1 MDNMDNMDTTI
12 IENEEE
18 VSTWVINNKKA
29 CMKAFFNPFYD
40 IFDRIL
46 VEVVKCK
53 KIEEYIDLETTIIKS
68 TSVSKPGKIPIRLNK
83 PETKVPA
90 VYYFLSLFLIKF
102 AGVQVD
108 NVVEFLLRR
117 EYTAAVSLKRIE
129 TQYSDLQKKFEDLA
143 KKVENSADSAL
154 INGLVIQD
162 LENKIRNLEADV
174 IAKERIILE
183 KNETINSLWEKIKAL
198 EKKAEQPTS
207 QVTDMEIDKKTQK
220 KKKRP
225 TNKKRKRARA
235 IAKTGTI
242 TDLVIDKGDK
252 DNDYLEKHFA
262 DKSRDITFY
271 DIPAYWSDEEILGLL
286 NANVGVVEF
295 INFKRC
301 HKYKTVRTTL
311 RFSKAYEKIYTEGGV
326 NVSLTRNNDR
336 TYFIRMFDSHLP
348 YSKFKEKFRW
358 QALKRLDDDVQDD
371 DISVIKGMVKAFHA
385 FFRKIIRVKGKRF
398 IILYFNK
405 QSDLMSAINKSIET
419 SDIGRGLWIKKEN
432 DYIDENGELQEG
444 NRRYFYKSYAPR
456 QYGFPREWE
465 QQDFS
470 NRHSAPSRRHNQW

>member
-18 VSTWVINNKKA
+18 VSTWVINNKKT

-40 IFDRIL
+40 IFDRFL

-53 KIEEYIDLETTIIKS
+53 KIEEYIDLETMIIKS

-102 AGVQVD
+102 AGVHVD
-108 NVVEFLLRR
+108 SVVEFLLRR

-129 TQYSDLQKKFEDLA
+129 TRYSDLQKKFEDLE

-154 INGLVIQD
+154 INGLVIIQD

-183 KNETINSLWEKIKAL
+183 KNETNNSLWEKIK
-198 EKKAEQPTS
+198 EKKEEQPTS
-207 QVTDMEIDKKTQK
+207 QATDMEIDKKTQK

-225 TNKKRKRARA
+225 TNKKRKRAQA
-235 IAKTGTI
+235 IAKTGMI
-242 TDLVIDKGDK
+242 TDL
-252 DNDYLEKHFA
+252 
-262 DKSRDITFY
+262 
-271 DIPAYWSDEEILGLL
+271 
-286 NANVGVVEF
+286 
-295 INFKRC
+295 
-301 HKYKTVRTTL
+301 
-311 RFSKAYEKIYTEGGV
+311 
-326 NVSLTRNNDR
+326 
-336 TYFIRMFDSHLP
+336 
-348 YSKFKEKFRW
+348 
-358 QALKRLDDDVQDD
+358 
-371 DISVIKGMVKAFHA
+371 
-385 FFRKIIRVKGKRF
+385 
-398 IILYFNK
+398 
-405 QSDLMSAINKSIET
+405 T

-432 DYIDENGELQEG
+432 DYIDDNGELQEG

-456 QYGFPREWE
+456 QYGFRREWE

-470 NRHSAPSRRHNQW
+470 YRHSAPSRRHNQW

>member
-18 VSTWVINNKKA
+18 VSTWVINNKKT

-40 IFDRIL
+40 IFDRFL

-53 KIEEYIDLETTIIKS
+53 KIEEYIDLETMIIKS

-102 AGVQVD
+102 AGVHVD
-108 NVVEFLLRR
+108 SVVEFLLRR

-129 TQYSDLQKKFEDLA
+129 TRYSDLQKKFEDLE

-154 INGLVIQD
+154 INGLVIIQD

-183 KNETINSLWEKIKAL
+183 KNETNNSLWEKIK
-198 EKKAEQPTS
+198 EKKEEQPTS
-207 QVTDMEIDKKTQK
+207 QATDMEIDKKTQK

-225 TNKKRKRARA
+225 TNKKRKRAQA
-235 IAKTGTI
+235 IAKTGMI

-252 DNDYLEKHFA
+252 DKDYLEKHFA
-262 DKSRDITFY
+262 DKSHDITFY

-301 HKYKTVRTTL
+301 HKYKTVRTML

-358 QALKRLDDDVQDD
+358 QVLKRLEDDV
-371 DISVIKGMVKAFHA
+371 
-385 FFRKIIRVKGKRF
+385 
-398 IILYFNK
+398 
-405 QSDLMSAINKSIET
+405 
-419 SDIGRGLWIKKEN
+419 
-432 DYIDENGELQEG
+432 
-444 NRRYFYKSYAPR
+444 
-456 QYGFPREWE
+456 
-465 QQDFS
+465 
-470 NRHSAPSRRHNQW
+470 